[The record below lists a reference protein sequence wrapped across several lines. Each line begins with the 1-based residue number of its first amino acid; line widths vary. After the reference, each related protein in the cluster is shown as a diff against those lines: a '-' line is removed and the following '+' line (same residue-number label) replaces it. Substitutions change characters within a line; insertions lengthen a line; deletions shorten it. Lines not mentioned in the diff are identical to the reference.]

1 MHQIRGNYSNEAH
14 YCAEITISHVAAGK
28 KIDLFLR
35 TLCGG
40 KTDKSRKKQKTTITT
55 VLVVL
60 LADTMGPSCSGAC
73 FGPHKKRKKKKNIPE
88 IIHTTGRR

>member
-28 KIDLFLR
+28 KIDLFMR

-40 KTDKSRKKQKTTITT
+40 KTDKSRGKKQQ
-55 VLVVL
+55 
-60 LADTMGPSCSGAC
+60 
-73 FGPHKKRKKKKNIPE
+73 
-88 IIHTTGRR
+88 

>member
-14 YCAEITISHVAAGK
+14 YCAEITISHVAARK

-40 KTDKSRKKQKTTITT
+40 KTDKSRREGEEKNPTITT
-55 VLVVL
+55 
-60 LADTMGPSCSGAC
+60 
-73 FGPHKKRKKKKNIPE
+73 
-88 IIHTTGRR
+88 TTGYLWCFWQT

>member
-14 YCAEITISHVAAGK
+14 YCAEITISHVAVGK

-40 KTDKSRKKQKTTITT
+40 KTDKSREKTTTKITT
-55 VLVVL
+55 TEYLW
-60 LADTMGPSCSGAC
+60 C
-73 FGPHKKRKKKKNIPE
+73 FWQ
-88 IIHTTGRR
+88 T

>member
-14 YCAEITISHVAAGK
+14 YCAEITISHVAARK
-28 KIDLFLR
+28 EIDLFLR

-40 KTDKSRKKQKTTITT
+40 KTDESREKNNNNNTR

-60 LADTMGPSCSGAC
+60 LADTMGPRCSRAC
-73 FGPHKKRKKKKNIPE
+73 FGRHTHKKSLK
-88 IIHTTGRR
+88 